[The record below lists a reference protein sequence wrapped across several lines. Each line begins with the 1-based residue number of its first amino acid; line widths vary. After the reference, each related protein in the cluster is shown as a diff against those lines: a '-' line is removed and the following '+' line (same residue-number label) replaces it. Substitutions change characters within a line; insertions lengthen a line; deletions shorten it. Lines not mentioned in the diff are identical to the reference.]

1 MYKIICNKM
10 KTNIHTN
17 VIVNLIRTVVLLVL
31 SFITFPYICR
41 VLGDAN
47 LGIYTWA
54 NSFVYYFLI
63 LARVSIPNIAT
74 REIVKV
80 KDDPVALSKKT
91 QEFFII
97 QAITTLLS
105 FALLCLI
112 LFTVP
117 AFKNQTGT
125 VYDYQPII
133 LLLSINFLSGV
144 FSFEW
149 IYTALEKHVYMA
161 IRSLVILTIVDIL
174 IFLLVIY
181 PEYIAVYTMC
191 TVSVTILTV
200 ISNLIY
206 LPKLVKFKKVDK
218 YDFKQYLKPIGV
230 LFMITLMIALYEK
243 SDSFI
248 LGLIDSSKVS
258 VGSYAVGI
266 KGVEI
271 IIGIVTS
278 LSVVFMP
285 RATHYLKNNDQKNFQ
300 NLNKYSAN
308 ICFFIV
314 IPAIATMI
322 ALADPITSLISGSY
336 DSLNTYKEAPMVLI
350 ALASMMLTYS
360 LSNIIY
366 TQILIPLKKEK
377 LYIYAL
383 GIGLIFDIGLSLLFA
398 MLLLKET
405 PALGVAIATSIADL
419 IVLIILCALVYKD
432 IKRALFNWNNLKILV
447 VGIIIFLFAFFVGP
461 LIQGALLENLGDAY
475 SRVVEIVAVI
485 LIGAIIYISLLLL
498 TKEKLISTIFKIKR

>member
-1 MYKIICNKM
+1 
-10 KTNIHTN
+10 
-17 VIVNLIRTVVLLVL
+17 
-31 SFITFPYICR
+31 
-41 VLGDAN
+41 
-47 LGIYTWA
+47 
-54 NSFVYYFLI
+54 
-63 LARVSIPNIAT
+63 
-74 REIVKV
+74 
-80 KDDPVALSKKT
+80 
-91 QEFFII
+91 
-97 QAITTLLS
+97 
-105 FALLCLI
+105 
-112 LFTVP
+112 
-117 AFKNQTGT
+117 
-125 VYDYQPII
+125 
-133 LLLSINFLSGV
+133 
-144 FSFEW
+144 
-149 IYTALEKHVYMA
+149 
-161 IRSLVILTIVDIL
+161 
-174 IFLLVIY
+174 
-181 PEYIAVYTMC
+181 
-191 TVSVTILTV
+191 
-200 ISNLIY
+200 
-206 LPKLVKFKKVDK
+206 
-218 YDFKQYLKPIGV
+218 
-230 LFMITLMIALYEK
+230 MITLMIALYEK

-314 IPAIATMI
+314 VPAIATMI
-322 ALADPITSLISGSY
+322 ALANPITSLISGSY

-447 VGIIIFLFAFFVGP
+447 VGIITICV
-461 LIQGALLENLGDAY
+461 LILHDSSVHIQ
-475 SRVVEIVAVI
+475 S
-485 LIGAIIYISLLLL
+485 
-498 TKEKLISTIFKIKR
+498 